1 MENMEKNLTQGSI
14 FKNIVVFSL
23 PFLLSYFL
31 QTLYG
36 MADLFIAGQFNGAN
50 VISAV
55 SIGSQ
60 VMHMF
65 TVMIVGLAMGGT
77 VLIGQ
82 AVGARDSK
90 KISNVIGNTITLFII
105 IAIFITFILLVLC
118 RKIVLV
124 VQTPIESIDE
134 TVSYL
139 KICFIGIPFIVAY
152 NVISSICRGLGDS
165 KSPMIF
171 ITIACV
177 INIILDYLFMGILGM
192 KASGA
197 AIATVLAQ
205 TFSVIISIVFMTKTK
220 NRIKISKTDLIL
232 KSKTA
237 RSILKIGVPVCC
249 QDGFIQISFMI
260 ITVIANRRGVDV
272 AAAVG
277 IVEKIICFLFLVPST
292 MLSTVSSIAAQNI
305 GAVFFDRAEKTLWLG
320 TSIAAAIGL
329 IFALVF
335 QFAAKPILSLF
346 TSENVVIDLGVQYIK
361 SYVFDCFF
369 AAIHFSFSGYFC
381 AMGKS
386 IISFIHNVISIICV
400 RIPGAYLAAK
410 LYPQTLFPMG
420 MAAPLG
426 SALSAMICVLA
437 FFVCRKK
444 YRIGIFQKRE
454 ELC

>member
-90 KISNVIGNTITLFII
+90 NVSNVIGNTITLFII
-105 IAIFITFILLVLC
+105 IAVFITFILLVLC

-305 GAVFFDRAEKTLWLG
+305 GAGFFDRAEKTLWLG

-346 TSENVVIDLGVQYIK
+346 TSEHVVIDLGVQYIK

>member
-90 KISNVIGNTITLFII
+90 KVSNVIGNTITLFII
-105 IAIFITFILLVLC
+105 IAVFITFILLVLC

-152 NVISSICRGLGDS
+152 NVISSIYRGLGDS

-205 TFSVIISIVFMTKTK
+205 TFNVIISIVFMTKTK

-400 RIPGAYLAAK
+400 RIPGAYFAAK

>member
-1 MENMEKNLTQGSI
+1 
-14 FKNIVVFSL
+14 
-23 PFLLSYFL
+23 
-31 QTLYG
+31 
-36 MADLFIAGQFNGAN
+36 
-50 VISAV
+50 
-55 SIGSQ
+55 
-60 VMHMF
+60 MHMF

-90 KISNVIGNTITLFII
+90 KVSNVIGNTITLFII

-152 NVISSICRGLGDS
+152 NVISSIYRGLGDS

-237 RSILKIGVPVCC
+237 RNILKIGVPVCC

-305 GAVFFDRAEKTLWLG
+305 GAGFFDRAEKTLWLG

>member
-1 MENMEKNLTQGSI
+1 
-14 FKNIVVFSL
+14 
-23 PFLLSYFL
+23 
-31 QTLYG
+31 

-90 KISNVIGNTITLFII
+90 KVSNVIGNTITLFII

-152 NVISSICRGLGDS
+152 NVISSIYRGLGDS

-220 NRIKISKTDLIL
+220 NRINISKTDLIL

-292 MLSTVSSIAAQNI
+292 MLSTVSSIVAQNI

>member
-1 MENMEKNLTQGSI
+1 
-14 FKNIVVFSL
+14 
-23 PFLLSYFL
+23 
-31 QTLYG
+31 

-90 KISNVIGNTITLFII
+90 KVSNVIGNTITLFII

-237 RSILKIGVPVCC
+237 RSILKIGVPICC

-305 GAVFFDRAEKTLWLG
+305 GAGFFDRAEKTLWLG

-444 YRIGIFQKRE
+444 YRIDIFQKRE

>member
-1 MENMEKNLTQGSI
+1 MENMEKNLTQVSI

-90 KISNVIGNTITLFII
+90 KVSNVIGNTITLFII

-134 TVSYL
+134 PVSYL

-152 NVISSICRGLGDS
+152 NVISSIYRGLGDS

-205 TFSVIISIVFMTKTK
+205 TFNVIISIVFMTKTK

-237 RSILKIGVPVCC
+237 RSILKIGVPACC

-305 GAVFFDRAEKTLWLG
+305 GAGFFDRAEKTLWLG

>member
-1 MENMEKNLTQGSI
+1 MIIICFLYFITLILYRIYFQNHKISFDLWLFFHYNLSVMENMEKNLTQGSI

-90 KISNVIGNTITLFII
+90 KVSNVIGNTITLFII

-152 NVISSICRGLGDS
+152 NVISSIYRGLGDS

-249 QDGFIQISFMI
+249 QHAFIQSSFVI

-305 GAVFFDRAEKTLWLG
+305 GAGFFDRAEKTLWLG

-346 TSENVVIDLGVQYIK
+346 TSENVVIDLGVQ
-361 SYVFDCFF
+361 
-369 AAIHFSFSGYFC
+369 
-381 AMGKS
+381 
-386 IISFIHNVISIICV
+386 
-400 RIPGAYLAAK
+400 
-410 LYPQTLFPMG
+410 
-420 MAAPLG
+420 
-426 SALSAMICVLA
+426 
-437 FFVCRKK
+437 
-444 YRIGIFQKRE
+444 
-454 ELC
+454 

>member
-14 FKNIVVFSL
+14 FKNIVIFSL

-90 KISNVIGNTITLFII
+90 KVSNVIGNTITLFII
-105 IAIFITFILLVLC
+105 IAIFITFILLVWC

-152 NVISSICRGLGDS
+152 NVISSIYRGLGDS

-260 ITVIANRRGVDV
+260 ITVIANSRGVDV

-292 MLSTVSSIAAQNI
+292 MLSTVSSIVAQNI

>member
-90 KISNVIGNTITLFII
+90 KVSNVIGNTITLFII
-105 IAIFITFILLVLC
+105 IAIFITFILLVFC

-152 NVISSICRGLGDS
+152 NVISSIYRGLGDS

-171 ITIACV
+171 IAIACV

-237 RSILKIGVPVCC
+237 RNILKIGVPVCC

-305 GAVFFDRAEKTLWLG
+305 GAGLFDRAEKTLWLG

-444 YRIGIFQKRE
+444 YRIGIFKKRE